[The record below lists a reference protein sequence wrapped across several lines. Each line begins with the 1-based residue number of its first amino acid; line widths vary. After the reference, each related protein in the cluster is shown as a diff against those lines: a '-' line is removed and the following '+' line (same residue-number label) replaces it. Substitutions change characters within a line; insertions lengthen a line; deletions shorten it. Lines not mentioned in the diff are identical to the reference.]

1 MAKVF
6 VYPAVF
12 EPNENGVLTVTFP
25 DLPGCITEGDTPAEA
40 LAMAQ
45 EAMGLYLYESEKDG
59 DPIPEPSSPS
69 NSLIHDDAAHGSFV
83 SLVTANTALIE
94 REVQNR
100 YVRKTVTL
108 PHWMNVEAEAAGLNF
123 SQTLQAAIREKLQYS
138 LREQLEAEKKES

>member
-1 MAKVF
+1 MAKIY

-45 EAMGLYLYESEKDG
+45 EAMGLHLYGSEKDG
-59 DPIPEPSSPS
+59 DPIPAPSIPS
-69 NSLIHDDAAHGSFV
+69 NHLIHDDAADGTFI
-83 SLVTANTALIE
+83 SLVTTNTALIS
-94 REVQNR
+94 REIQNR

-108 PHWMNVEAEAAGLNF
+108 PHWMNVEAEALGLNF

-138 LREQLEAEKKES
+138 LRERLEAEKNAL